1 MAYLVLARK
10 YRPQTFD
17 EVVGQAHVV
26 RTLKNALRKGRL
38 AHALLF
44 SGIRGIGKTTIARI
58 LAKAINCESGP
69 TENPCN
75 RCLTCKEIT
84 EGRAVDVCEIDAASN
99 RGIDEI
105 RELRENVRFMPSRL
119 RSKVYIIDE
128 AHMLTREAFNAL
140 LKTLEEPP
148 GHVYFILATTEVQRI
163 PVTIISRCQRY
174 DFKRLSINEILKH
187 LKYVCQQEGVNIDE
201 SALAI
206 IAKEAEGSIRDALSL
221 LDQAISSGIK
231 TKEDL
236 IELFGIADQFLVEEL
251 ARAII
256 AQDLSRSFQLLD
268 QAFAQGIDLVYLGQS
283 MAEFFRHLLALK
295 VSPSGTLEDLSEF
308 ELSVLRRLSLD
319 VSTETLLLLF
329 QIFLRGAENLRRSP
343 FPKLTLEL
351 TVARACE
358 VGKLVALDAILAKL
372 SKLKEGLNSLSV
384 GPSSKENT
392 PSNKD
397 LENKLWEK
405 FVAKIKED
413 SPSLGAILETGV
425 HSYREEGNTLFLEVT
440 QGGLLLEKEY
450 KTQLLSLGRK
460 LLNREIKISVLPQDS
475 FSPRQKLVENP
486 IVQDVLKI
494 LGGRISQ
501 IKVYKKEEE
510 IYASQYAESHASGP
524 KDAKKDS

>member
-17 EVVGQAHVV
+17 EVVGQTHVV
-26 RTLKNALRKGRL
+26 RTLKNALKQGRV

-75 RCLTCKEIT
+75 QCLACKEIT
-84 EGRAVDVCEIDAASN
+84 EGRAVDVLEIDAASN

-105 RELRENVRFMPSRL
+105 RELRDNVRFMPSRL
-119 RSKVYIIDE
+119 KAKVYIIDE

-148 GHVYFILATTEVQRI
+148 SHVYFILATTEVQRI

-174 DFKRLSINEILKH
+174 DFKRLSINEILTH
-187 LKYVCQQEGVNIDE
+187 LKYICQQECVNIDE

-206 IAKEAEGSIRDALSL
+206 IAKEAAGSIRDALSL
-221 LDQAISSGIK
+221 LDQAISSGVK

-236 IELFGIADQFLVEEL
+236 IELFGIADQLLVEEL
-251 ARAII
+251 AKAVI
-256 AQDLSRSFQLLD
+256 AQDIAKSFQIIN
-268 QAFAQGIDLVYLGQS
+268 QAFAQGVDLIYLGQS
-283 MAEFFRHLLALK
+283 IAEFFRNLLALK
-295 VSPSGTLEDLSEF
+295 VSPSGSLGDIPES
-308 ELSVLRRLSLD
+308 ELSVLRSLSLD
-319 VSTETLLLLF
+319 ISTETLLLLF

-343 FPKLTLEL
+343 FPKLSFEL

-358 VGKLVALDAILAKL
+358 VGKLISLDTILGKL
-372 SKLKEGLNSLSV
+372 SELKESLNSISLETELQESTQ
-384 GPSSKENT
+384 SSK
-392 PSNKD
+392 SLAIKS
-397 LENKLWEK
+397 WEE
-405 FVAKIKED
+405 FVGKIKEE
-413 SPSLGAILETGV
+413 SPSLAAIIETGV
-425 HSYREEGNTLFLEVT
+425 HSWQEDGNI
-440 QGGLLLEKEY
+440 LLLEVPEGSLLLENEY

-460 LLNREIKISVLPQDS
+460 LLNREIKLSILPQGS

-486 IVQDVLKI
+486 IVQETLKI
-494 LGGRISQ
+494 LGGKISQ
-501 IKVYKKEEE
+501 VKIYKE
-510 IYASQYAESHASGP
+510 
-524 KDAKKDS
+524 